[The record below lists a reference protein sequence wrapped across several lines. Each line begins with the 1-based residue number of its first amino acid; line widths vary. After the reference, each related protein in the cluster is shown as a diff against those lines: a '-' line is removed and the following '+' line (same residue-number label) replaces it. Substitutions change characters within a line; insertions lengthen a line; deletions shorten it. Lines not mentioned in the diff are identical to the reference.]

1 MFFTRDKQ
9 FYGRLFYLLVIV
21 ALQNVVAY
29 SVNMA
34 DNLMLGS
41 YGQTALSGAATVNQL
56 QFLVQQATIA
66 IGDGMVM
73 LNAQYWGKRELS
85 PIRSITGIALK
96 GGLVFGVGMLLLT
109 TFFPERLISI
119 FTSDQQIIEAGVEYL
134 GLIKYTYL
142 FYILS
147 TILMAALRSVETV
160 NISFEIS
167 VMSLIINVSINYVLI
182 FGRLGF
188 PEMGIRGAAVGTLT
202 ARILEFCVVL
212 FYVARVDKRL
222 CLFSERFFR
231 RSRELEADYWQVAVP
246 VISTNLLWSI
256 ATPVQTAIL
265 GRLSADA
272 IAANSVSNTVFQ
284 YLKVVSVSEASA
296 TSVVMGRTIGSG
308 ITEPYRLKPY
318 VHSLQAIF
326 LVFGFAF
333 GGILLL
339 IRQPLLSMYALTP
352 DAMELAGQLMILMAF
367 IYVGMA
373 YQMPVASGI
382 IRGSGDTKFSMYV
395 NLISIWGIV
404 MPLSFA
410 AAFWWKLPVFW
421 VVLLLNSDQ
430 IFKCIPVA
438 IRANGYKWVHV
449 LTRAEH

>member
-9 FYGRLFYLLVIV
+9 FYQSFFHLLILV

-34 DNLMLGS
+34 DNMMLGS
-41 YGQTALSGAATVNQL
+41 YSQTALSGAAAVNQI

-73 LNAQYWGKRELS
+73 LNSQYWGRKELS
-85 PIRSITGIALK
+85 PIRSVTGIALK
-96 GGLVFGVGMLLLT
+96 SGLVFGTVMLALT
-109 TFFPERLISI
+109 AWIPRELVSI
-119 FTSDQQIIEAGVEYL
+119 FTSNQEIVSAGVEYL
-134 GLIKYTYL
+134 SLLKYTYL
-142 FYILS
+142 FYILT
-147 TILMAALRSVETV
+147 TILIAALRSVETV
-160 NISFEIS
+160 NISFGIS
-167 VMSLIINVSINYVLI
+167 VMSLIVNVCINYALI
-182 FGRLGF
+182 FGYFGF
-188 PEMGIRGAAVGTLT
+188 PELGIKGASIGTLI

-212 FYVARVDKRL
+212 FYVVRVDKKLR
-222 CLFSERFFR
+222 LFSENPFR
-231 RSRELEADYWQVAVP
+231 RKRELETDYWKVAVP
-246 VISTNLLWSI
+246 VISTNMLWSI
-256 ATPVQTAIL
+256 ATPIQTAIL

-272 IAANSVSNTVFQ
+272 IAANSVSTTIFQ
-284 YLKVVSVSEASA
+284 YLKVVTVSEASS
-296 TSVVMGRTIGSG
+296 TSVVMGSTIGSG
-308 ITEPYRLKPY
+308 KTKPDELKPY
-318 VHSLQAIF
+318 VHTLQTIF
-326 LVFGFAF
+326 LMLGVVMGSV
-333 GGILLL
+333 LLL
-339 IRQPLLSMYALTP
+339 IRRPLLSMYSLTP
-352 DAMELAGQLMILMAF
+352 AAMELAGQLIVLMAF

-382 IRGSGDTKFSMYV
+382 IRGSGDTKFSMYT
-395 NLISIWGIV
+395 NLISTWGIV

-449 LTRAEH
+449 LTR